1 MLESVC
7 AAAGRPASA
16 LTRRDVALMLLTKP
30 AAEVLAELPV
40 LRRELMTAGNP
51 LSGAFWASAESVL
64 SSIRASTATQGSV
77 RGWLEATGTEPI
89 RLMPDEL
96 FVWPEEDER
105 GPVAAEL
112 HALLVKHLEALVA
125 QGAID
130 PDRLVTGDP
139 DALASYREIQADWLR
154 SPLPDGRVPG
164 FAVSDEEDAE
174 FLQAWEDA
182 ESDAR
187 QILSELLDDIGPRP
201 CPEAELRA
209 ACARLRDQLGSDD
222 PWHRLLRAAGGV
234 EPTRLPE
241 DDRELWLTLAAGV
254 PAPRDEPPDGVLD
267 DDVRLA
273 WTMFEHSSWI
283 AAAVVLARV
292 GPGTVVDVDALSQD
306 VAAFDFEAIDDE
318 LDIDEDDEWFDD
330 DAGSLDNDTLQL
342 SVGLFTAARLWQ
354 VLGAIDDGGRLTHLG
369 WWGVPES
376 LLHAWQPSGEQT

>member
-7 AAAGRPASA
+7 ASAGRPASA
-16 LTRRDVALMLLTKP
+16 LTRRDVALVLLARP

-51 LSGAFWASAESVL
+51 LSGAFWASAEPVL
-64 SSIRASTATQGSV
+64 SSIRAGTATQGDV
-77 RGWLEATGTEPI
+77 LGWLEATGTEPI

-96 FVWPEEDER
+96 FVWPEDNER

-112 HALLVKHLEALVA
+112 HGLLVTHLEALVA
-125 QGAID
+125 QGTID

-139 DALASYREIQADWLR
+139 DALASYRQIQADWLR

-164 FAVSDEEDAE
+164 FAVADEEDAE

-187 QILSELLDDIGPRP
+187 QILSELLDDVGPRHF
-201 CPEAELRA
+201 PEAELQA

-222 PWHRLLRAAGGV
+222 PWHRLLRATAGV
-234 EPTRLPE
+234 EPTSLPD
-241 DDRELWLTLAAGV
+241 DDRELWLALAAGV
-254 PAPRDEPPDGVLD
+254 PAPQDEPPDGVLD
-267 DDVRLA
+267 DEVQMA
-273 WTMFEHSSWI
+273 WTMLEHSSWI
-283 AAAVVLARV
+283 AAAVVLARS
-292 GPGTVVDVDALSQD
+292 GPGTVVDADALSQD
-306 VAAFDFEAIDDE
+306 AAAFDFEAIDDE
-318 LDIDEDDEWFDD
+318 LDIDEDDEWFSE
-330 DAGSLDNDTLQL
+330 DAESLDNDALQL
-342 SVGLFTAARLWQ
+342 SLGLFTAVRLWQ
-354 VLGAIDDGGRLTHLG
+354 VLGAIDGDGRLTELG